1 MTSARMFSAL
11 LAVVLGMIGFS
22 AGHSSADV
30 VPTVACTPSPMAI
43 EYGQLVECEINPAG
57 DVDTFT
63 FSGAAGDQIVIA
75 LLGKTLDSGPC
86 VTLLNPAGAVVIAEQ
101 CNVFPDTHFV
111 MIRTV
116 LTVSGTYSVLVNEH
130 DNNELNEY
138 LLTVVRESPPD
149 PTSPTGVIPAIA
161 CTPSPMAIE
170 YGQLIQCEIDPI
182 GDVDT
187 FTFSGAAGDQ
197 IVIILHGRSLDS
209 GPCAT
214 LIDPNNAVVVPEQ
227 CNVFP
232 DTNFV
237 MIRTL
242 LTLSGSYAVVINE
255 HANNELNRYL
265 VAVLRE
271 NHTDSVLTE
280 LSPAKVWIGLKNN
293 DDIGL
298 RVDLRA
304 DVFLKEG
311 PTETLVGEGELLNQ
325 STGSSGF
332 SNASL
337 MTIPLGLTAG
347 PVPVPSGAQLE
358 LRLSVR
364 RTCSGGGHV
373 SGTVRFWYNGAA
385 IDTGAGRD
393 AGSRFDATITPDASK
408 NYFLRGGFALSTTAG
423 TSRLSIDKFVNS
435 SVACAGSGRP
445 YTSFGTFTAP

>member
-1 MTSARMFSAL
+1 L
-11 LAVVLGMIGFS
+11 LDPV
-22 AGHSSADV
+22 
-30 VPTVACTPSPMAI
+30 
-43 EYGQLVECEINPAG
+43 
-57 DVDTFT
+57 
-63 FSGAAGDQIVIA
+63 
-75 LLGKTLDSGPC
+75 
-86 VTLLNPAGAVVIAEQ
+86 GAVVIAEQ

-130 DNNELNEY
+130 DNNELNQY

-149 PTSPTGVIPAIA
+149 PTPPSTGVIPATA

-170 YGQLIQCEIDPI
+170 YGQLIECEINPV
-182 GDVDT
+182 GEVDT

-197 IVIILHGRSLDS
+197 IVIVLHGKSLDS
-209 GPCAT
+209 GPCAR
-214 LIDPNNAVVVPEQ
+214 LIDPNGGVVVAEQ

-237 MIRTL
+237 MIRTV

-271 NHTDSVLTE
+271 NHTVNMLTE
-280 LSPAKVWIGLKNN
+280 LSPAKAWIGLKNN
-293 DDIGL
+293 DDVGL

-311 PTETLVGEGELLNQ
+311 PTETLVGQGELLNQ

-337 MTIPLGLTAG
+337 MTIPLGLTTGAVS
-347 PVPVPSGAQLE
+347 VPPGAQLE
-358 LRLSVR
+358 LRLSAR
-364 RTCSGGGHV
+364 RTCTGGGHV
-373 SGTVRFWYNGAA
+373 SGTVRLWYNGAA

-393 AGSRFDATITPDASK
+393 AGSRFDATITPDTAK
-408 NYFLRGGFALSTTAG
+408 VYFLRGAFALSTLAG

-435 SVACAGSGRP
+435 SVACSGSGRP